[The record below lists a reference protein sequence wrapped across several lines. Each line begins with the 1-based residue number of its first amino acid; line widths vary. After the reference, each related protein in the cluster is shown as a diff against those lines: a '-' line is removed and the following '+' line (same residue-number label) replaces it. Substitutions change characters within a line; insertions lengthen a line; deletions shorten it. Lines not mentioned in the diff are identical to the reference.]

1 MLGRRPKQLR
11 VRHPETLAELGP
23 DAEVIRLRFAYDL
36 MTAR

>member
-23 DAEVIRLRFAYDL
+23 AEVIRLRFAYDL